1 MTYTLGGRIQTRL
14 VLLSS
19 VGLTWTLAVSP
30 LLPRP
35 AGTPISLA
43 YQVTLETSIAMTIL
57 GIGWEFAYHSLQ
69 QLRWD
74 KDWPSLLGLSAGA
87 VEAVA
92 VWLVLHAL
100 RIVPGD
106 GGLSSPILPLYATH
120 FGTTWLLVW
129 AVSQGPI
136 KVVQPRWR
144 FEGGSFSRR
153 PPDSIIPFVVTNI
166 GMAFAL
172 VILWLVWQ

>member
-1 MTYTLGGRIQTRL
+1 MTLTLGGRIQTRL

-19 VGLTWTLAVSP
+19 VGLVWTLAITP
-30 LLPRP
+30 FLPRP
-35 AGTPISLA
+35 AGTPARLA
-43 YQVTLETSIAMTIL
+43 YQITLETSVAMTLL
-57 GIGWEFAYHSLQ
+57 GIGWEFVYYGLQ

-74 KDWPSLLGLSAGA
+74 KDWPSVLSLSAGA
-87 VEAVA
+87 VEAVP

-106 GGLSSPILPLYATH
+106 GGLSSPILPLYVTH

-129 AVSQGPI
+129 LVSQGPI
-136 KVVQPRWR
+136 RVVQPRWR

-153 PPDSIIPFVVTNI
+153 PPDAIIPFVVTNI

-172 VILWLVWQ
+172 VALWLAWR